1 MSRIVTID
9 IYFWSI
15 PSSSLPSL
23 ASKYLVLPH
32 FVLCLK
38 VLCLLVLH
46 WIVLSHLLF
55 YWFGLLP
62 LRPHIV
68 WDFPV
73 WSFSILS
80 SLVFVLYHMALQ
92 AFCPPTVLDFLFW
105 PFFILSITF
114 LSFNTL
120 SCLFFGLWLLSPLQV
135 CPFSFRP
142 SYNVENAC
150 TFDADDAWLHSLC
163 FFFCCFCFCFCFV
176 CVFFVLFLFFCIA
189 AHIILLAQF
198 NSFVINIHFVKLYDA
213 IIFYYDSL

>member
-1 MSRIVTID
+1 MLSCQYGVHFRLLLRSTPRYGWWDTVSRSLVPIKCLWIIEISFVVTRRVFTFTSVNPRPPKEGCCKSPKI
-9 IYFWSI
+9 FWCI
-15 PSSSLPSL
+15 PSSSWPSL

-80 SLVFVLYHMALQ
+80 SLVFVLYHI
-92 AFCPPTVLDFLFW
+92 VL
-105 PFFILSITF
+105 
-114 LSFNTL
+114 
-120 SCLFFGLWLLSPLQV
+120 
-135 CPFSFRP
+135 
-142 SYNVENAC
+142 
-150 TFDADDAWLHSLC
+150 
-163 FFFCCFCFCFCFV
+163 
-176 CVFFVLFLFFCIA
+176 
-189 AHIILLAQF
+189 
-198 NSFVINIHFVKLYDA
+198 
-213 IIFYYDSL
+213 

>member
-1 MSRIVTID
+1 MTYVRKDFLITSLTRRILTKYKISAKLLQISHTHEHQKYNWTDTDHLLLKYKFYGRSKSGMYFSIFGSCQPLRVVERVNLSR
-9 IYFWSI
+9 WCI
-15 PSSSLPSL
+15 PSSSWPSL

-80 SLVFVLYHMALQ
+80 SLVFVLYHM
-92 AFCPPTVLDFLFW
+92 
-105 PFFILSITF
+105 IL
-114 LSFNTL
+114 
-120 SCLFFGLWLLSPLQV
+120 
-135 CPFSFRP
+135 
-142 SYNVENAC
+142 
-150 TFDADDAWLHSLC
+150 
-163 FFFCCFCFCFCFV
+163 
-176 CVFFVLFLFFCIA
+176 
-189 AHIILLAQF
+189 
-198 NSFVINIHFVKLYDA
+198 
-213 IIFYYDSL
+213 